1 MTSLSKKR
9 GRPVGSKNKSKLTE
23 REKELGRQAMEV
35 SKAMGILPTNVRR
48 LRKKPAAKVKTFKQ
62 SESAAVQRLMKDNLQ
77 LIQDNKQLLFKIQLL
92 EHKIIGFRAVVSY
105 LEVQAGFK
113 VTQ

>member
-9 GRPVGSKNKSKLTE
+9 GRPIGSKNKTK
-23 REKELGRQAMEV
+23 Q
-35 SKAMGILPTNVRR
+35 
-48 LRKKPAAKVKTFKQ
+48 KPEAVKTFKH
-62 SESAAVQRLMKDNLQ
+62 SNSAALQNLMRDNLQ
-77 LIQDNKQLLFKIQLL
+77 LIQDNKQLLFKIELL

-105 LEVQAGFK
+105 LEVQAGLK